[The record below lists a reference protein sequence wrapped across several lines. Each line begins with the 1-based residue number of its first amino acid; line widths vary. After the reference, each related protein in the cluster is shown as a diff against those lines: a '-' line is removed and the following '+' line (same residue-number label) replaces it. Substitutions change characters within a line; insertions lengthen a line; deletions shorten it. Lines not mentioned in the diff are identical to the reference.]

1 MTDRE
6 VRKYVNEKLKQKM
19 REEVQA
25 ERKPPAS
32 ERKLKMRR
40 SKTG

>member
-6 VRKYVNEKLKQKM
+6 FRKYLNEKLKQKM
-19 REEVQA
+19 RDEVQA

-32 ERKLKMRR
+32 ERKLEVRR
-40 SKTG
+40 SKAG